1 MSELLKQLR
10 EIEIKVISEWLKP
23 RTVFAAM
30 FYSTLCYLIL
40 NQLPVP
46 EILKNIITFL
56 MGFYFGQKLPEQKKQ
71 EGQGDV

>member
-10 EIEIKVISEWLKP
+10 EIEMKVISEWLKP

-30 FYSTLCYLIL
+30 FYGTLCYLIL

>member
-1 MSELLKQLR
+1 MSNILKQLR
-10 EIEIKVISEWLKP
+10 EIEMKVISEWLKP

-30 FYSTLCYLIL
+30 FYGTMCYLIL

-71 EGQGDV
+71 EGQDV

>member
-10 EIEIKVISEWLKP
+10 EIEMMIIKEWLKP
-23 RTVFAAM
+23 RTVFAFM
-30 FYSTLCYLIL
+30 FYSTLCYLIF